1 MPLDFCLL
9 APDGS
14 PADTIPVFLDQHQRL
29 LQAATSFPQGFLLGC
44 LGDYYADASLRAEE
58 VGPFSSQLSALPP
71 SFAGEPE
78 LVRLVESLMGLCRL
92 AQQRSCG
99 IKVSAD

>member
-9 APDGS
+9 TPEGS
-14 PADTIPVFLDQHQRL
+14 PAETVSVSLAQHERL
-29 LQAATSFPQGFLLGC
+29 LDAATSFPQGFLLGC
-44 LGDYYADASLRAEE
+44 LGNFYADAALSAEE
-58 VGPFSSQLSALPP
+58 VGPFSSQLSALLP

-78 LVRLVESLMGLCRL
+78 LVRLVESLVGLCCH

-99 IKVSAD
+99 VEVIAD